1 MPFVSEKLLR
11 TALQAL
17 GGQHPLLLFSL
28 PAMTRAGVPTATT
41 QEEADAN
48 PVRFGGTQERE
59 LLDHFYRIDGAKE
72 KSPYWSPSAGDF
84 VSVRYA
90 ETSLQ
95 RQRKD
100 KAKPT
105 VQQIFFETGGRQ
117 SRGYAIKSDIA
128 TIAAN
133 DADLLPRG
141 PVPLVALAAWMYRQE
156 AFGGPEEMVARLIRD
171 LNLDRDQ
178 LIGAVY
184 SDAPDAIDTAEEFQL
199 EPISDAALLNL
210 IGAPPPV
217 PPRESLGSISEI
229 TARIEESMRNAKVA
243 IADGLVARVVRC
255 WLNRDVAVLV
265 GAPGTGKSTFAREF
279 ANACE
284 VQIPEQQETVS
295 VLVDPDYDA
304 SRLFGYVDLGGTFR
318 PSEFTKRVL
327 QTTQPLLPRVVI
339 LEEWNTAQVEQYLGP
354 LLHAVEGDGAV
365 QLPDGSEP
373 LLPLDVLLLATC
385 NSVRD
390 EPETRLPIS
399 RPTKRRTTVIEMP
412 NILLSAFRTD
422 KREGLERE
430 ANQYLAYERER
441 LERREG
447 EQPALDELRAER
459 LDAFETLS
467 SLDGEVVDQ
476 LLGLVEYLFGTED
489 GQTFFTVGLFIDVLL
504 DLIFAAE
511 DAEEALVWQVVG
523 KILEQ
528 VTDPA
533 VARGLAERCAG
544 MPNGEAVARAVAR
557 MDLRDGSVAPI
568 L

>member
-11 TALQAL
+11 AAIQAL

-28 PAMTRAGVPTATT
+28 PAMTRTGVRSAAT
-41 QEEADAN
+41 QEEADAH

-59 LLDHFYRIDGAKE
+59 LLDHFYRVAGAKE
-72 KSPYWSPSAGDF
+72 KTPYWSPSASDF
-84 VSVRYA
+84 VSARYA

-105 VQQIFFETGGRQ
+105 DQQIFFETGGRQ

-128 TIAAN
+128 TIVASN
-133 DADLLPRG
+133 SDLLPRG
-141 PVPLVALAAWMYRQE
+141 PVPILAMAVWMYRQE
-156 AFGGPEEMVARLIRD
+156 AVENPEEMVARAID
-171 LNLDRDQ
+171 ELNLDPDQ

-184 SDAPDAIDTAEEFQL
+184 TDASDAIDTAEGFQA
-199 EPISDAALLNL
+199 EPISDEALLSL
-210 IGAPPPV
+210 IGAPPAV
-217 PPRESLGSISEI
+217 PPRQSLGSIFEI
-229 TARIEESMRNAKVA
+229 VDRIEESMRNANVA
-243 IADGLVARVVRC
+243 VADGLVARVIRC

-279 ANACE
+279 ASACE

-295 VLVDPDYDA
+295 VLVDPEYDA
-304 SRLFGYVDLGGTFR
+304 SRLFGYLDLGGSFR

-354 LLHAVEGDGAV
+354 LLHAVEGDGSV
-365 QLPDGSEP
+365 QLADGSEP
-373 LLPLDVLLLATC
+373 QLPMDVLLLATC

-412 NILLSAFRTD
+412 NILLSAFEIDGRA
-422 KREGLERE
+422 GLERE

-447 EQPALDELRAER
+447 EQPTLDELRAEQ
-459 LDAFETLS
+459 LDAFETFG
-467 SLDGEVVDQ
+467 SLGQGVADQ
-476 LLGLVEYLFGTED
+476 LIELVEYLFRTED
-489 GQTFFTVGLFIDVLL
+489 GQTFFTVGLFIDILL
-504 DLIFAAE
+504 DLIFAGPEAE
-511 DAEEALVWQVVG
+511 DALAWQVIG

-528 VTDPA
+528 VTDSG

-544 MPNGEAVARAVAR
+544 MANGEAVARAVAR